1 MTFGVKFSASEVDDA
16 FAEMKIDEG
25 MIDAA
30 HLKGLMVSKETS
42 LRCFLI
48 KASRTE
54 LSGSHTKKNLHLT
67 ILLLG
72 SPSLCV
78 GTHIH
83 SVKNHHRHHQ
93 SEILHW
99 DQCRF
104 IESRQQIWK
113 PKSEIQQYKS
123 KPSSLEI
130 ALKLRKMPSLKLNYS
145 SSAFSRALLHNK
157 KVRTRYFGDET
168 SKIKLLGFWA
178 LSCPDWRTIW
188 KS

>member
-1 MTFGVKFSASEVDDA
+1 MG
-16 FAEMKIDEG
+16 
-25 MIDAA
+25 
-30 HLKGLMVSKETS
+30 
-42 LRCFLI
+42 RCFLI

-54 LSGSHTKKNLHLT
+54 LSGSHTKKNLHLM

-78 GTHIH
+78 ETHIH

-99 DQCRF
+99 DQRRF

-157 KVRTRYFGDET
+157 KVRTRFWGRNILNSLHTLSWQLSGINFLVNPPTHFVPPQT
-168 SKIKLLGFWA
+168 SQPTKRFSGSSESIAWNVA
-178 LSCPDWRTIW
+178 
-188 KS
+188 

>member
-1 MTFGVKFSASEVDDA
+1 
-16 FAEMKIDEG
+16 
-25 MIDAA
+25 
-30 HLKGLMVSKETS
+30 MVSKKTS
-42 LRCFLI
+42 PRCFLI

-54 LSGSHTKKNLHLT
+54 LSGSHTKKNLHLM

-78 GTHIH
+78 ETHIH
-83 SVKNHHRHHQ
+83 SVKIIIAIINQRFSIGINEDLLNLYSK
-93 SEILHW
+93 SEN
-99 DQCRF
+99 Q
-104 IESRQQIWK
+104 
-113 PKSEIQQYKS
+113 KSEIQQYKS

-168 SKIKLLGFWA
+168 S
-178 LSCPDWRTIW
+178 
-188 KS
+188 

>member
-1 MTFGVKFSASEVDDA
+1 
-16 FAEMKIDEG
+16 

-30 HLKGLMVSKETS
+30 HLKGLMVSKKTS

-54 LSGSHTKKNLHLT
+54 LSGSHTKKNLHLM

-78 GTHIH
+78 ETHIH
-83 SVKNHHRHHQ
+83 SVKNHHRIINQ
-93 SEILHW
+93 
-99 DQCRF
+99 RF
-104 IESRQQIWK
+104 SIGINEDLLNLFS
-113 PKSEIQQYKS
+113 KSEIQQYKS
-123 KPSSLEI
+123 NPSSLEI
-130 ALKLRKMPSLKLNYS
+130 VLKLRKMPSLKLNYS

-168 SKIKLLGFWA
+168 S
-178 LSCPDWRTIW
+178 
-188 KS
+188 

>member
-1 MTFGVKFSASEVDDA
+1 MGFTQMVTLFASKMAGGSDDDDVILASFEAFEMDGKIDAGAFRHSLMTFGVKFSASEVDDA

-30 HLKGLMVSKETS
+30 HLKGLMVSK
-42 LRCFLI
+42 

-54 LSGSHTKKNLHLT
+54 LSGSHTKKNLHLM

-78 GTHIH
+78 ETHIH

-99 DQCRF
+99 DQ
-104 IESRQQIWK
+104 
-113 PKSEIQQYKS
+113 
-123 KPSSLEI
+123 
-130 ALKLRKMPSLKLNYS
+130 
-145 SSAFSRALLHNK
+145 
-157 KVRTRYFGDET
+157 
-168 SKIKLLGFWA
+168 
-178 LSCPDWRTIW
+178 
-188 KS
+188 